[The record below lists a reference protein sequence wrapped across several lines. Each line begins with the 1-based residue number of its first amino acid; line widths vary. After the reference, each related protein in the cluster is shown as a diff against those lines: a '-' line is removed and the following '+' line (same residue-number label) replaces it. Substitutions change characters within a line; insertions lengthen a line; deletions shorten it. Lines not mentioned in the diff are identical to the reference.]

1 GYGHPASGSPQIIN
15 VSLLVQAACTFT
27 ASPGTLN
34 FTGIGGQTAPILH
47 QIALLTNPS
56 CTNKLNWT
64 ATTSGGN
71 WLSASI
77 VGTPTPAVN
86 ISTTLAHLTAGNYSG
101 AVTITAHDSV
111 TGLLVGAPQVVPIV
125 LTSQVACTLLSP
137 SSAAEVFDAIAGS
150 NPAAQI
156 FTISVTGTCSGAVT
170 ITPTIVPASG
180 ATWLSVATTTAAVVS
195 GGSAT
200 FTVTVNSASLPAGQY
215 AATIQLSSSN
225 SGMTMTT
232 QVVDVK
238 LNVSVPSAPIIGT
251 PTPTPTSIAVPSP
264 TPTLVVTTA
273 A

>member
-1 GYGHPASGSPQIIN
+1 VIP
-15 VSLLVQAACTFT
+15 VSLLVRPACTFT
-27 ASPGTLN
+27 ISPGTLN
-34 FTGIGGQTAPILH
+34 FAGIGGQTAPILH
-47 QIALLTNPS
+47 QISLLTNPS
-56 CTNKLNWT
+56 CTNKLSWT

-77 VGTPTPAVN
+77 AGTTTPIVN
-86 ISTTLAHLTAGNYSG
+86 ISTTLAQLAAGNYSG
-101 AVTITAHDSV
+101 TVTITAYDSV

-125 LTSQVACTLLSP
+125 LTTQAACALLSP
-137 SSAAEVFDAIAGS
+137 SSGAEVFDTTAGS
-150 NPAAQI
+150 NPATQI

-170 ITPTIVPASG
+170 ITPSIVPASG
-180 ATWLSVATTTAAVVS
+180 ATWLSVATTKAGVVS

-215 AATIQLSSSN
+215 QATIQLSSSN

-238 LNVSVPSAPIIGT
+238 LNVSVPSAPVIGT
-251 PTPTPTSIAVPSP
+251 PTPTSIVVPSP
-264 TPTLVVTTA
+264 TPTVVVNKA